1 MTAQLHSVGRTV
13 QPDEATQGQQTTGA
27 MPGAPPVGP
36 TLTQQQ
42 ANEVFGLYR
51 DRRYEEALEKTRELI
66 AVHYN
71 LPLLHN
77 LAGAIHSA
85 LGQSHQAIGSYRR
98 AIALRPNRPEGHNN
112 LGDALNRIGR
122 HEEAIG
128 NLATAVTL
136 KPDFAEAHN
145 NLGIALAA
153 LGRHREAVGSLRRAC
168 ELRPGFAEAHARL
181 GDALMQCGE
190 YEEAADAYR
199 TAIEARPNMAEAH
212 AKLGRCLIRL
222 GRAQEGAEACHR
234 ALAID
239 NGHVPGFI
247 ALSAALEQLDE
258 TGAAIRCLEHVIRI
272 EPRNVDAHDAFC
284 GLLERSD
291 LDKDLRN
298 AVSAAR
304 KSCGEDD
311 PRILYRIARL
321 AALDGDHATAR
332 RCLDRMPPDSLSR
345 EMADGRLSL
354 LAESCERLGDF
365 DAAFKHHA
373 ALNGRRNAQPAARTA
388 DPVRY
393 MRDLED
399 LAASFSETDGAP
411 WEDVV
416 AAHPR
421 TPVFLVGF
429 PQSGTDRLGAILRG
443 HPDIAL
449 LENKPMVARMAQA
462 LGESPDRER
471 LQMLTADD
479 IDFLRGVYFEEL
491 DRHLDLETGY
501 GTVID
506 SLPLNMASAGLIE
519 RVFPRARFVMA
530 LRHPCDCVLSCFT
543 GASATDDI
551 MGNFLELETGAT
563 LYDRAMRLWTCYRYR
578 LALAVHEIRYEELLA
593 NPTDETAALARFLG
607 VDPGGTARAV
617 PEPLFA
623 DRVGRWEDYRMQI
636 EPVFPLL
643 ESWARRQGS

>member
-1 MTAQLHSVGRTV
+1 MTAQLHPVGRTV

-27 MPGAPPVGP
+27 LPGAPPAGP

-51 DRRYEEALEKTRELI
+51 DRRYDEALEKTRALI
-66 AVHYN
+66 ALHYN

-98 AIALRPNRPEGHNN
+98 AIALRPKRPEGHNN

-128 NLATAVTL
+128 SLAQAVTL

-153 LGRHREAVGSLRRAC
+153 LGRHREAVGSFRRAC
-168 ELRPGFAEAHARL
+168 DLRPGFAEAHVKL
-181 GDALMQCGE
+181 GDALMQCRE
-190 YEEAADAYR
+190 HEEAADAYR
-199 TAIEARPNMAEAH
+199 AAIEARPNMTDAH
-212 AKLGRCLIRL
+212 ASLGRCLIQL
-222 GRAQEGAEACHR
+222 GRAQEAAEACHR

-239 NGHVPGFI
+239 NGHVPGFLN
-247 ALSAALEQLDE
+247 LSAALEALDE

-291 LDKDLRN
+291 LDNGLRT

-304 KSCGEDD
+304 KSCGDDD

-321 AALDGDHATAR
+321 AAQDGDHATAR
-332 RCLDRMPPDSLSR
+332 RCLDRMPSTDLAP

-373 ALNGRRNAQPAARTA
+373 ALNAHRGAQPTARAA
-388 DPVRY
+388 DPARY
-393 MRDLED
+393 RRDLED
-399 LAASFSETDGAP
+399 LAASFSETDGSP
-411 WEDVV
+411 WEEIVT
-416 AAHPR
+416 AHPR

-429 PQSGTDRLGAILRG
+429 PQSGTNRLGAILRG

-449 LENKPMVARMAQA
+449 VENKPMVAQMARA
-462 LGESPDRER
+462 LGETADRER

-479 IDFLRGVYFEEL
+479 IDFLRGIYFEEL
-491 DRHLDLETGY
+491 DRHLDPETGY

-506 SLPLNMASAGLIE
+506 SLPLNMTSAGLID

-543 GASATDDI
+543 EAFAPDDA
-551 MGNFLELETGAT
+551 MGNLLDLETSAT
-563 LYDRAMRLWTCYRYR
+563 LYDRAMRLWTCYRNA
-578 LALAVHEIRYEELLA
+578 LPLAVHEIRYEDLLA
-593 NPTDETAALARFLG
+593 NPADETAALARFLG
-607 VDPGGTARAV
+607 LDPDRMADAGS
-617 PEPLFA
+617 EPLFA
-623 DRVGRWEDYRMQI
+623 DRAGRWEDFRTQI

-643 ESWARRQGS
+643 ESWARRQSC